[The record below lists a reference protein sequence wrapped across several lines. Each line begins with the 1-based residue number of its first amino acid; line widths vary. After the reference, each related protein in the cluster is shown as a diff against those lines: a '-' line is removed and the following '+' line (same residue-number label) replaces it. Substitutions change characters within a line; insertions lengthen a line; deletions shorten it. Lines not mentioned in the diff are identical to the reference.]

1 MTAILHAV
9 FAPGFFASAPV
20 RLALLTG
27 GVAALVSGVVGTFAV
42 LRGQSYAGHALA
54 DISVTGGSGS
64 YLVGVSPLLGFA
76 GVGVLAAAV
85 MDMIGI
91 RRPRGRDLATGI
103 VRGAGLGLAALF
115 LFWDTTHTSTTGV
128 AVSVL
133 FGSMFT
139 LSPSVVPLVIA
150 CAAAA
155 LAIVA
160 VLQRPLLLSSA
171 SPDLAAAR
179 GIPVRAVGL
188 TCLVAIALAVSLA
201 ALTIGTILSTALLVG
216 PAAAAM
222 RLTHR
227 PGRATV
233 LAALIGVAVTWL
245 GIVLAYD
252 SFTWPPRHDGWP
264 VSFFVVALTLAAYVL
279 AQLAGRRSA
288 GRRPAG
294 RRSAG
299 RAAAGGHPAAG
310 ERPAASGSA
319 SAGSAAAVSPRG
331 AARPAELG
339 LGRAAEFRMEG

>member
-1 MTAILHAV
+1 
-9 FAPGFFASAPV
+9 
-20 RLALLTG
+20 
-27 GVAALVSGVVGTFAV
+27 
-42 LRGQSYAGHALA
+42 
-54 DISVTGGSGS
+54 
-64 YLVGVSPLLGFA
+64 
-76 GVGVLAAAV
+76 
-85 MDMIGI
+85 
-91 RRPRGRDLATGI
+91 
-103 VRGAGLGLAALF
+103 
-115 LFWDTTHTSTTGV
+115 
-128 AVSVL
+128 
-133 FGSMFT
+133 
-139 LSPSVVPLVIA
+139 
-150 CAAAA
+150 
-155 LAIVA
+155 
-160 VLQRPLLLSSA
+160 
-171 SPDLAAAR
+171 
-179 GIPVRAVGL
+179 
-188 TCLVAIALAVSLA
+188 
-201 ALTIGTILSTALLVG
+201 
-216 PAAAAM
+216 M

-310 ERPAASGSA
+310 ERPAVSGSA
-319 SAGSAAAVSPRG
+319 SAGSVAAVSPRG